1 MDEKA
6 PRILGE
12 PVKKQTSNPEAL
24 LAPGQFSK
32 IYHSESFK
40 PERNDEM
47 KSTKKLL
54 ALLLVAMMT
63 VAMLPNALAENAY
76 RLTITNAQAGHTY
89 KVYQIFT
96 GNLSVSGTTKYL
108 SEIDFGSGVT
118 ETGKSAL
125 LSFGGASYADAA
137 ALAKGLTA
145 DNVGDFAK
153 LAATT
158 ANLGTETKA
167 VSQTAAGDC
176 IITDLAPGYY
186 LVIDSYSDATGE
198 KSDALSKYMVQ
209 VVGDATV
216 GSKHSFPTVEK
227 KVKENVKTIADS
239 SYGDG
244 YNDVADYNIGDAVP
258 FHLIGTVPD
267 MSGYDTYKYIFH
279 DTLSDGLTAPADNT
293 IKVYR
298 SDDQIVDGSDVDVTA
313 AFTKNVSGQQITVSI
328 DNLKS
333 IENIAKGQYIIVEY
347 TATLNTGAVIGL
359 DGNPNTVYLEYS
371 NKPNQ
376 SAAGDTDN
384 TGKTPQD
391 RVIVFTYQLNT
402 TKVDGQDTSK
412 KLKDAKFV
420 LLNADATKVA
430 KISGGKFDGWQ
441 NLPAAGEGGVIAADS
456 WASDSVLTS
465 AETTGLFSVT
475 GLDAG
480 TYKLREIAAPAGYN
494 LLSQDV
500 EVVITAGTENN
511 QSWNGTPG
519 EALKTLAVT
528 ANGTAGT
535 GNPDAGIASI
545 TIANNK
551 GNTLPETGG
560 IGTTVFYVLGSILV
574 IGAVVLLV
582 SKKRMNA
589 IE

>member
-6 PRILGE
+6 PRVLGE

-24 LAPGQFSK
+24 LVPGQFSK

-54 ALLLVAMMT
+54 AFLLVAMMI
-63 VAMLPNALAENAY
+63 VAMLPNALAATV
-76 RLTITNAQAGHTY
+76 TIPSDGILSGHSFTA
-89 KVYQIFT
+89 YQIFA
-96 GNLSVSGTTKYL
+96 GNE
-108 SEIDFGSGVT
+108 SEGALQNVVWGSGID
-118 ETGKSAL
+118 SDAFLAAL
-125 LSFGGASYADAA
+125 KADTTYGSFFSTCADAA
-137 ALAKGLTA
+137 AVAKVLTDNNTNGGLANA
-145 DNVGDFAK
+145 FAK
-153 LAATT
+153 LAHANKTGTGT
-158 ANLGTETKA
+158 ALTVGT
-167 VSQTAAGDC
+167 
-176 IITDLAPGYY
+176 TDLPGGYY
-186 LVIDSYSDATGE
+186 LIVDTTNDVGE
-198 KSDALSKYMVQ
+198 GGAYNASLLQ
-209 VVGDATV
+209 VVGDIRIDVKTAAP
-216 GSKHSFPTVEK
+216 SVEK
-227 KVKENVKTIADS
+227 KVLEDDKYNQDGG
-239 SYGDG
+239 YGTG
-244 YNDVADYNIGDAVP
+244 YNDVADYNIGEAVP
-258 FHLIGTVPD
+258 FHLIGLVPD
-267 MSGYDTYKYIFH
+267 MSRYDTYKYIFH
-279 DTLSDGLTAPADNT
+279 DTLSAGLTLNEGS
-293 IKVYR
+293 IKVYVA
-298 SDDQIVDGSDVDVTA
+298 SDKAGTDKAEITTGWTRGTPA
-313 AFTKNVSGQQITVSI
+313 AGESFTVSFDDLKTVSGVTQG
-328 DNLKS
+328 K
-333 IENIAKGQYIIVEY
+333 YIIVEY

-402 TKVDGQDTSK
+402 TKVDGQNTET

-420 LLNADATKVA
+420 LLNSDGNQVA
-430 KISGGKFDGWQ
+430 KISGGKFDGWT
-441 NLPAAGEGGVIAADS
+441 NLPDAVDGKISATA
-456 WASDSVLTS
+456 WTTNTVLTS
-465 AETTGLFSVT
+465 AESTGLFSVT

-480 TYKLREIAAPAGYN
+480 TYNLREIAAPAGYN
-494 LLSQDV
+494 LLSQDIT
-500 EVVITAGTENN
+500 VVITA
-511 QSWNGTPG
+511 
-519 EALKTLAVT
+519 AT
-528 ANGTAGT
+528 ANGQTWGGTASDALTGLSVKADETNGT
-535 GNPDAGIASI
+535 GDTSTGIASI